1 MKSLNLQI
9 TEELFAAV
17 ETARGEQP
25 RNPWI
30 ESTLWR
36 AKAVRDAADAA
47 GIAKPARPAEGR
59 GKYRRRNGRRRK
71 PRREQK
77 ITDTDSAGA

>member
-47 GIAKPARPAEGR
+47 GVAKPTRPAEGR
-59 GKYRRRNGRRRK
+59 GKYARRNGRRK
-71 PRREQK
+71 PRRERK
-77 ITDTDSAGA
+77 IKGTDSAGA

>member
-1 MKSLNLQI
+1 MKNLNLQI

-17 ETARGEQP
+17 ETARGESP

-36 AKAVRDAADAA
+36 AKSVRDAADVA
-47 GIAKPARPAEGR
+47 GVAKPERPAEGR
-59 GKYRRRNGRRRK
+59 GKYQRRNGRRK
-71 PRREQK
+71 PRAK
-77 ITDTDSAGA
+77 GTDSAGA

>member
-9 TEELFAAV
+9 TNELFTAV

-36 AKAVRDAADAA
+36 TKQVRDAADVA
-47 GIAKPARPAEGR
+47 GVAKPARPAEGR
-59 GKYRRRNGRRRK
+59 GKYARRSGRRKRSK
-71 PRREQK
+71 GTGSP
-77 ITDTDSAGA
+77 GA